1 MEPRFV
7 WRSVNRLAYRYL
19 GVAFSGGTFNNM
31 TDSVQPAGAPA
42 GAKSPFWQKASNW
55 AYIIVGF
62 IGLGIGA
69 LKIADNFT
77 LPNCDQD
84 RATATVRDIFK
95 SKDVELIALNDI
107 KPVSSSRQEKTCSA
121 YIESKDETANIDYK
135 IFWDGWTVKVL
146 IQTVR
151 DEKPK

>member
-1 MEPRFV
+1 
-7 WRSVNRLAYRYL
+7 
-19 GVAFSGGTFNNM
+19 M

-42 GAKSPFWQKASNW
+42 GAKSPFWQKASSW
-55 AYIIVGF
+55 AYVILGF

-69 LKIADNFT
+69 LKFADNFT

-95 SKDVELIALNDI
+95 GKNVELVALNDI
-107 KPVSSSRQEKTCSA
+107 KAVSSSRQEKTCSA
-121 YIESKDETANIDYK
+121 HIESKDETANIDYK

-151 DEKPK
+151 DEKAK